1 MFKRATSYFNA
12 LLVDGGPNVARAIN
26 LGVAIILSIALLK
39 LTWIAK
45 EDPGLYYWLC
55 FVTYAVYGMGVHTF
69 NKWLD
74 IIKARV
80 SGQSEAPKSTPQ

>member
-1 MFKRATSYFNA
+1 MSRITSYVNQ
-12 LLVDGGPNVARAIN
+12 LLTDGGPNVSRAIN
-26 LGVAIILSIALLK
+26 LGVFVFLSIALLK

-55 FVTYAVYGMGVHTF
+55 FMTYAVYGMGIHTF

-74 IIKARV
+74 IIKTKAGA
-80 SGQSEAPKSTPQ
+80 SDAGKP